1 MNNAQLAANGMAP
14 LPQGFDHAVRVYKT
28 SWDAF
33 QAARQLLESE
43 GQHEDNFNGR
53 GALTERGVRI
63 IRKFFT
69 MGINDAD
76 ISDIMDMD
84 RSAVF
89 RRRQEW
95 NNSQQRTSTHGAA
108 IAKPKQRVIIHK
120 RRPTP
125 MLTGAGS

>member
-14 LPQGFDHAVRVYKT
+14 LPQGFDHAVRLYKA
-28 SWDAF
+28 SWETF
-33 QAARQLLESE
+33 QAARAFMESE
-43 GQHEDNFNGR
+43 GDHPDNKDAR

-63 IRKFFT
+63 MRKFFT
-69 MGINDAD
+69 MGISDAD

-95 NNSQQRTSTHGAA
+95 NNNQQRSSTHGAKV
-108 IAKPKQRVIIHK
+108 AKKN
-120 RRPTP
+120 
-125 MLTGAGS
+125 